1 MNNLWKDVRYALRV
15 LGKSPGFTAVVVLS
29 LALGIGANTA
39 IFNIFNA
46 FLLRPMPVDAP
57 DRLVAMYGSTP
68 SARALDMS
76 YPQMLDLRK
85 QDTGLSDLIGFTG
98 FPTSVTDG
106 EKPEVIWGELVTGNY
121 FSGLGVHPVVGRGF
135 LPEED
140 RVPDEKPVCVLS
152 YKFWQRHFQGD
163 PNVAGRTI
171 KINNHPF
178 TIVGVAPQGFI
189 GARLL
194 SFLPDVWVP
203 VMMAQAL
210 FPHLPQSPDLL
221 DQNARDFRW
230 LTAWGRLKPG
240 VTRQQA
246 ETALNVVA
254 RQLGAQYPETDA
266 DLTLHLIPGGA
277 RTHAGFVATG
287 MISAATAI
295 MAAVSLLVLLIAC
308 SNVAN
313 VMLARA
319 ATRTREMAI
328 RVAIG
333 ATRARLVRQLITE
346 SVLLSLA
353 GGAVG
358 VVLSLWFGDRMKNFY
373 PTLDFDTT
381 DMDAQTRFD
390 PHTLVFALLVSLIA
404 AVIFGLVPAL
414 RASKV
419 DQASAMKTG
428 GGTMGLGT
436 FRIGSGNL
444 LVMAQVALSC
454 VLLVVGGLFLR
465 SMQFAR
471 SVDPGFDRTGITIF
485 TVNLEGQG
493 YDEARASEF
502 HKLLVDRLRTI
513 PGVDSAAV
521 AFALPLDAYD
531 ASVSV
536 LPEGYVAPSK
546 RETNSAGVTR
556 VGPHYFETMGTR
568 LVAGRAIDER
578 DTSASRKVAVIN
590 ETMARRYWRSP
601 ELSIGHRF
609 KVTAEGHSPPEGF
622 EIVGVARDGKY
633 RTFGEGATPFC
644 FLPLSQYYSGQIE
657 VLVRS
662 KQDTAALVPAIRQ
675 QVASLDSTLPIFGIR
690 DMPQFLNRT
699 VSIYDMGASLIGT
712 FAIMAMLLAAVGI
725 YGVLH
730 FTVAR
735 RTREIGIRM
744 ALGAGVG
751 QVLRPVLQRSLGWVL
766 AGLALGIGLA
776 MSARGITQQLL
787 AGVSGVDPLTF
798 CAVLAGFGLI
808 VMIAAVVPARRAA
821 RIDPIRALRDE

>member
-1 MNNLWKDVRYALRV
+1 MNNLWKDIRYAVRV

-39 IFNIFNA
+39 IFNIFDA

-57 DRLVAMYGSTP
+57 ERLVAMYGSTP

-98 FPTSVTDG
+98 FPTSVTEGD
-106 EKPEVIWGELVTGNY
+106 KPEVIWGELVTGNY
-121 FSGLGVHPVVGRGF
+121 FSGLGVHPAVGRGF
-135 LPEED
+135 LPDED
-140 RVPDEKPVCVLS
+140 RVPGEKPVCVLS

-163 PNVAGRTI
+163 SSVVGKTI
-171 KINNHPF
+171 NINKHAF

-189 GARLL
+189 GARLF
-194 SFLPDVWVP
+194 SFLPDVWIP
-203 VMMAQAL
+203 IMMERTVYPNL
-210 FPHLPQSPDLL
+210 PHMPDPL
-221 DQNARDFRW
+221 DPAKREYRW
-230 LTAWGRLKPG
+230 LTPWGRLKPG

-246 ETALNVVA
+246 ETALNIAA

-266 DLTLHLIPGGA
+266 DLTLHLIPGGG
-277 RTHAGFVATG
+277 RTHAGFVAVG
-287 MISAATAI
+287 LISASTAI

-333 ATRARLVRQLITE
+333 ATRARLLRQLITE

-353 GGAVG
+353 GGVVG
-358 VVLSLWFGDRMKNFY
+358 VLLSLWFGDRMKTLY
-373 PTLDFDTT
+373 PTLDFETT
-381 DMDAQTRFD
+381 DMDAQTHFD

-428 GGTMGLGT
+428 GGTMGVGT

-471 SVDPGFDRTGITIF
+471 TVDPGFDRTGITMF
-485 TVNLEGQG
+485 SANLESLG
-493 YDEARASEF
+493 YDEARALEF
-502 HKLLVDRLRTI
+502 DKLLVDRLQTI

-521 AFALPLDAYD
+521 AFGLPLDAHD
-531 ASVSV
+531 FNRDLV
-536 LPEGYVAPSK
+536 PEGYLPPSK
-546 RETNSAGVTR
+546 RESNTTGITH
-556 VGPHYFETMGTR
+556 VGPGYFETIGTR

-578 DTSASRKVAVIN
+578 DTRTSRRVAVIN
-590 ETMARRYWRSP
+590 ETMARRYWKSP
-601 ELSIGHRF
+601 EMAIGHRF
-609 KVTAEGHSPPEGF
+609 KVGDDEELTEV
-622 EIVGVARDGKY
+622 VGVARNGKY

-644 FLPLSQYYSGQIE
+644 FLPITQNYVGEIE

-699 VSIYDMGASLIGT
+699 LSIYDMGASLIGT

-744 ALGAGVG
+744 ALGAGVW

-776 MSARGITQQLL
+776 LSARGMTQQLL

-798 CAVLAGFGLI
+798 CAVLVGFGVI